1 MTSSTHSNRYVI
13 FNADDFGASTG
24 INRGIVEAH
33 TRGVVTSASL
43 TVTGRAASEAAA
55 LAHQHPEL
63 AVGLHWD
70 VWGEDERAFD
80 LGDSRAV
87 RAEIER
93 QLHVFDG
100 LVGHPPT
107 HVDSHKHAHFDER
120 VDPIM
125 RELVEP
131 LGVPVRG
138 DGRVAFV
145 GGFYAQWEWQVTEL
159 EHVSVDAL
167 TGIVRDETVDGW
179 TEISCHP
186 GYRSVDFTSVY
197 DAEREAELAT
207 LTDPATPNTVTSW
220 PRSANPLLRCQTM
233 ASMLPLPRRAI
244 GVARVATSA
253 MRTTASQPQPSRRS
267 WPTARRTC
275 RGRWGSRGR

>member
-1 MTSSTHSNRYVI
+1 MTRSADSNRYVI

-24 INRGIVEAH
+24 INRGIVEGH

-43 TVTGRAASEAAA
+43 TVTGHAAAEAAA
-55 LAHQHPEL
+55 LAHEHPDL

-70 VWGEDERAFD
+70 VWGEDERDFD
-80 LGDSRAV
+80 LGDPRAV
-87 RAEIER
+87 RAEIGR
-93 QLHVFDG
+93 QLDVFSE
-100 LVGHPPT
+100 LVGRPPT

-120 VDPIM
+120 VQPIM

-145 GGFYAQWEWQVTEL
+145 GGFYAQWEWRVTDL

-186 GYRSVDFTSVY
+186 GYRSAGFTSVY
-197 DAEREAELAT
+197 DVEREAELAT
-207 LTDPATPNTVTSW
+207 LTDPAIRTAIDESGV
-220 PRSANPLLRCQTM
+220 RL
-233 ASMLPLPRRAI
+233 ASYADWAVV
-244 GVARVATSA
+244 GS
-253 MRTTASQPQPSRRS
+253 
-267 WPTARRTC
+267 RTC
-275 RGRWGSRGR
+275 A